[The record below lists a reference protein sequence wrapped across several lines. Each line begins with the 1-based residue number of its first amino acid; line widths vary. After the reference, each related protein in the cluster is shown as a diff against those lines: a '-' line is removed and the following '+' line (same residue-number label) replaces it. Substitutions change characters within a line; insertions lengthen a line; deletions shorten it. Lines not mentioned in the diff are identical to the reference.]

1 MSPFVGSDLSILWY
15 REVFAVHEKI
25 RDWKSDLVI
34 STSPPERLYMNS
46 AS

>member
-34 STSPPERLYMNS
+34 SASLLS
-46 AS
+46 AFI